1 MEKKVWSTETKV
13 GLYILLISG
22 ILFWMTFKLGGCFGI
37 GAKRGYPVR
46 ATLDTA
52 QGLNLETPVFI
63 AGIQI
68 GKVED
73 IALEEGRASVIL
85 KIFTGYELEEDVELS
100 VRMMGFLGAKY
111 INIKPGTPGVPII
124 KPGGEITRVKIPP
137 DIEEVIDELGLI
149 AGDIRE
155 VSRSLRAVIGGE
167 EGEASLREIIDNLR
181 EASVSLKHDFPIISR
196 NVRKVTEALENL
208 ISENREGLEES
219 LAQFQRAATS
229 LQESLDNVA
238 SITRKIDEGE
248 GTIGRLINE
257 EETIERLNETI
268 KGVNEFLTTARRLRT
283 FIDYRGE
290 YLIEDDNLKSYLSLR
305 LQPRVDKYYLIG
317 VVDDPQGTTEVTD
330 VYTRENG
337 ETYYAHTEVT
347 ERKFKFNLEM
357 AKRFYDLT
365 LRGGIIESTGGV
377 GMDYNLLRNRL
388 ILSFEAFDF
397 GKESNPNLQ
406 ARLSLEPLKHLYRVG
421 GANDFINSEG
431 EPRYFFGGGIKFED
445 KDLKALFGAAGTAAS
460 VGTQ

>member
-22 ILFWMTFKLGGCFGI
+22 ILFWMTFKLGGCLGI
-37 GAKRGYPVR
+37 GAPGGYPIR

-73 IALEEGRASVIL
+73 IALEEGRARVTL
-85 KIFTGYELEEDVELS
+85 KIFTGYQLEEDVEVS
-100 VRMMGFLGAKY
+100 VRTMGFLGAKY
-111 INIKPGTPGVPII
+111 INIKPGTPGAPII
-124 KPGGEITRVKIPP
+124 KPGGEITRVKITP
-137 DIEEVIDELGLI
+137 DIEEVMDELGVI
-149 AGDIRE
+149 IRDIRE

-167 EGEASLREIIDNLR
+167 EGEASLREIIDNIR
-181 EASVSLKHDFPIISR
+181 EASVSLKHDFPVISR
-196 NVRKVTEALENL
+196 NIRRVAEDLRDL
-208 ISENREGLEES
+208 ISANQEGLEES
-219 LAQFQRAATS
+219 LEQFQMAAAS
-229 LQESLDNVA
+229 LQESMDNIA

-248 GTIGRLINE
+248 GSLGKLVNE
-257 EETIERLNETI
+257 EETVERLNEAI
-268 KGVNEFLTTARRLRT
+268 KGVNEILDVTRRLRT

-290 YLIEDDNLKSYLSLR
+290 YLIEDNDLKSYFSLR
-305 LQPRVDKYYLIG
+305 LQPGADKYYLIG
-317 VVDDPQGTTEVTD
+317 IVDDPQGTTEVTD
-330 VYTRENG
+330 VNTQEDG
-337 ETYYAHTEVT
+337 ETYYTHTEVT
-347 ERKFKFNLEM
+347 ERKLKFNLEM

-406 ARLSLEPLKHLYRVG
+406 ARLSLEPLKHLYLVG

-460 VGTQ
+460 VGSQ

>member
-1 MEKKVWSTETKV
+1 MEKKIWSTETKV

-22 ILFWMTFKLGGCFGI
+22 ILFWMTFKLGGCLGI

-73 IALEEGRASVIL
+73 IALEEGRARVTL
-85 KIFTGYELEEDVELS
+85 NIFTGYQLEEDVEVS
-100 VRMMGFLGAKY
+100 VRTMGFLGAKY
-111 INIKPGTPGVPII
+111 INIKPGTPGAPII
-124 KPGGEITRVKIPP
+124 KPGGEITRVKITP
-137 DIEEVIDELGLI
+137 DIEEVVNELGVVI
-149 AGDIRE
+149 RDIRE

-167 EGEASLREIIDNLR
+167 EGEASLREIIDNIR
-181 EASVSLKHDFPIISR
+181 EASVSLKHDFPVISR
-196 NVRKVTEALENL
+196 NIRRVAEDLGEL
-208 ISENREGLEES
+208 ISANQEGLEES
-219 LAQFQRAATS
+219 LEQFQMAAAS
-229 LQESLDNVA
+229 LQESLDNIA

-248 GTIGRLINE
+248 GSLGKLVNE
-257 EETIERLNETI
+257 EETVERLNEAI
-268 KGVNEFLTTARRLRT
+268 KGVNEILAVTRRLRT

-290 YLIEDDNLKSYLSLR
+290 YLIEDNDLKSHFSLR
-305 LQPRVDKYYLIG
+305 LQPGADKYYLIG
-317 VVDDPQGTTEVTD
+317 IVDDPQGVKEVTD
-330 VYTRENG
+330 VNTRENG
-337 ETYYAHTEVT
+337 ETYYTHTEVT
-347 ERKFKFNLEM
+347 ERKLKFNLEM

-377 GMDYNLLRNRL
+377 GMDYNLLRDRL

-406 ARLSLEPLKHLYRVG
+406 ARLSLEPLKHLYLVG

-460 VGTQ
+460 VGSQ